1 LTRSRRQAYVFSRR
15 SRTILIGVGL
25 LGLASLIC
33 LDRAVIAP
41 RWSDRTGSPEH
52 AAAHDRTRYGGR
64 AFEVVSVI
72 DGDTLDVG
80 TPDEGSPTTRV
91 RLLGVDAPE
100 MHDENHQPVYFAREA
115 TDFARK
121 LASGTQVTLYLD
133 RDGPTRGKY
142 GRLLAYVTL
151 LDDRVLNEVLV
162 EEGYAYADLRFEH
175 SYYHKYEQLQA
186 SARAL
191 GIGLWAKA
199 TRSDLP
205 AWLQRMRPDL
215 LAD

>member
-1 LTRSRRQAYVFSRR
+1 M
-15 SRTILIGVGL
+15 GL

-33 LDRAVIAP
+33 LDRTVIAP
-41 RWSDRTGSPEH
+41 RWSARVGSSER
-52 AAAHDRTRYGGR
+52 AAADDRTRYDGK

-80 TPDEGSPTTRV
+80 ASDENSPTTRV
-91 RLLGVDAPE
+91 RLLGIDAPE
-100 MHDENHQPVYFAREA
+100 MHGENHQPTYFAREA

-121 LASGTQVTLYLD
+121 LASGTRVTLYLD
-133 RDGPTRGKY
+133 QDGPTREKY
-142 GRLLAYVTL
+142 GRLLAYVAL
-151 LDDRVLNEVLV
+151 PDNRVLNEVLV
-162 EEGYAYADLRFEH
+162 EEGYAYADLRFQH
-175 SYYHKYEQLQA
+175 GYYHKYEQLQA

>member
-15 SRTILIGVGL
+15 SRAILIGVGL

-33 LDRAVIAP
+33 LDRTVIAP
-41 RWSDRTGSPEH
+41 RWSDRGGLPEH
-52 AAAHDRTRYGGR
+52 AAAHDRTRYEGKT
-64 AFEVVSVI
+64 FKVVSVI
-72 DGDTLDVG
+72 DGDTLDVSA
-80 TPDEGSPTTRV
+80 PDGNSPTTRV
-91 RLLGVDAPE
+91 RLLGIDAPE
-100 MHDENHQPVYFAREA
+100 MHGENHQPAYFAREA

-133 RDGPTRGKY
+133 QDGPTRGKY

-151 LDDRVLNEVLV
+151 PDDRVLNEVLV

-175 SYYHKYEQLQA
+175 GYYHKYEQLQA

-191 GIGLWAKA
+191 GIGLWARA

-205 AWLQRMRPDL
+205 AWLQRMRSQL